1 MLMLKPK
8 LAILDETD
16 SGLDVDAIKTVSE
29 GINMYKT
36 EENSVLIITH
46 SSKILQS
53 LKVDYVHILVGGKIV
68 KTGDYSLVKE
78 IEQEGYEKYKN
89 L

>member
-1 MLMLKPK
+1 M
-8 LAILDETD
+8 
-16 SGLDVDAIKTVSE
+16 
-29 GINMYKT
+29 
-36 EENSVLIITH
+36 
-46 SSKILQS
+46 
-53 LKVDYVHILVGGKIV
+53 HILVGGKIV